1 MPIALTDIA
10 PGTRLRIT
18 AMASDSAYCA
28 QLRRLGLVEGTHV
41 TVIRHAPLG
50 DPLEIR
56 VRGYSLALRPAEAQA
71 IDFELVT

>member
-1 MPIALTDIA
+1 MPIDLKDIS

-18 AMASDSAYCA
+18 GMASDNAYCA
-28 QLRRLGLVEGTHV
+28 QLRRLGLVEGTDV

-56 VRGYSLALRPAEAQA
+56 VRGYSLALRPSEAEA
-71 IDFELVT
+71 IEFELVT